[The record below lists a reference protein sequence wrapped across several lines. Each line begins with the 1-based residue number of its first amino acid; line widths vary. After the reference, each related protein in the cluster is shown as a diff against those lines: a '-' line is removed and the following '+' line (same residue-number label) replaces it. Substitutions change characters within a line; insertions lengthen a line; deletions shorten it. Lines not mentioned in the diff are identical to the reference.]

1 MVVEAR
7 HSTMMSGEVQGRS
20 CRTGML
26 AAASAAAAVA
36 ACHHVDRLFVGLQAD
51 KTLSRSPRSSAVP
64 ARGLRGG
71 NSSAAG
77 NPTISVVAAA
87 ASALGALAL
96 RGRQMAPALGSQ
108 KARTALR
115 ADGLADCPYALYGQ
129 KDVNIAKERKELEE
143 QVCPL
148 EVSMPEELR
157 GDIEGQRRYFA
168 DNLPGIYKDL
178 KTHGAIVFRGFE
190 ISKESE
196 TFGQVGQALQLEP
209 CEDPLHSVAARDAVD
224 KKAGVYEAVNKPSRS
239 KFYIGMHNEMVGD
252 RAPGAA
258 LFVCFKAADEGGE
271 FLVADGRKMF
281 RALDEEWLDK
291 IYKSDV
297 VYSTAEFPMGF
308 IESLPEFLQGAVE
321 PVAHGA
327 LTQALKMKVDFKT
340 ELRWEKSDYDGSKI
354 LQVRAMPQAP
364 IVRHPAT
371 GEPCW
376 WGSMHS
382 HAEFLR
388 TQREKVFGEA
398 QETTGS
404 SRINKTD
411 VYYGDTGEKV
421 EVDRLKHLD
430 QVTLDTA
437 VKVKMQPGDMV
448 LLDNYLVMHGRCP
461 FEGTRLHA
469 VSWFKSPDY
478 SKAAPS

>member
-1 MVVEAR
+1 MAVE
-7 HSTMMSGEVQGRS
+7 GRS
-20 CRTGML
+20 RC
-26 AAASAAAAVA
+26 SVVAAVSATAGVVA
-36 ACHHVDRLFVGLQAD
+36 AGSQLERLFVGGHVA
-51 KTLSRSPRSSAVP
+51 KTPNQSRSAAP
-64 ARGLRGG
+64 ALRG
-71 NSSAAG
+71 SSLQGASASAPAVAAS
-77 NPTISVVAAA
+77 TAAAVVALGAAA
-87 ASALGALAL
+87 ARAR
-96 RGRQMAPALGSQ
+96 RGSTVKGRRNVMVVRQ
-108 KARTALR
+108 

-129 KDVNIAKERKELEE
+129 KDIDIAKEREE
-143 QVCPL
+143 MKVVDCPL
-148 EVSMPEELR
+148 EVQMPEELR
-157 GDIEGQRRYFA
+157 GDIEGQRAYFEK
-168 DNLPGIYKDL
+168 NLPRIYKDL
-178 KTHGAIVFRGFE
+178 KTYGAIVFRGFE
-190 ISKESE
+190 ISKDKT
-196 TFGQVGQALQLEP
+196 TFGDVGRALELES

-258 LFVCFKAADEGGE
+258 LFVCFKAAEKGGE

-281 RALDEEWLDK
+281 KALDQAWLEK
-291 IYKSDV
+291 IYKTDV

-308 IESLPEFLQGAVE
+308 IEGLPDFAQQAVE
-321 PVAHGA
+321 PLVYGA
-327 LTQALKMKVDFKT
+327 MTQALKMKVDFKT
-340 ELRWEKSDYDGSKI
+340 ELRWEKSEYDGSKI

-364 IVRHPAT
+364 VVRHHTT

-382 HAEFLR
+382 HAEYLR
-388 TQREKVFGEA
+388 SEREKVFGEA
-398 QETTGS
+398 QETTGA

-411 VYYGDTGEKV
+411 VYYADNGQKV
-421 EVDRLKHLD
+421 EIDRLKHLD

-461 FEGTRLHA
+461 FEGERLHA

-478 SKAAPS
+478 SKAEA